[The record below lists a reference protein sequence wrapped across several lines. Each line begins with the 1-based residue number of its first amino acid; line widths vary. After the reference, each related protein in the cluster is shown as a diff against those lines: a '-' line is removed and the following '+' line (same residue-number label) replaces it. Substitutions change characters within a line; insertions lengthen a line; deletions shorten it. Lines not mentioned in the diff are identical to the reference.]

1 MQTSGSVA
9 EKYFDQNRGNDLRR
23 AASHG
28 RQRTYTVATM
38 WDLHHEVARL
48 IVLGWKNTRIA
59 EHLECSKQQVSNVRN
74 SPVVM
79 EHIAILRGTRD
90 ADTIDIAK
98 DIKELAGP
106 SLDILREVIREG
118 EFEGEKVTL
127 LTRIKEGNLMLDRA
141 GHGAPKK
148 VIGDFHHAY
157 FSVSEIEEIKRRAKD
172 DENSVDGEFEE
183 V

>member
-1 MQTSGSVA
+1 MPSVA
-9 EKYFDQNRGNDLRR
+9 EKYFDENRGSDQRR
-23 AASHG
+23 ASSHG
-28 RQRTYTVATM
+28 RQRTYTVAHM
-38 WDLHHEVARL
+38 WDLHHEIARL

-59 EHLECSKQQVSNVRN
+59 EHLKCTPQQVSNVRN

-98 DIKELAGP
+98 DIKELAAP
-106 SLDILREVIREG
+106 SLKLLRGIIEDGKFDSETAPLIMRARES
-118 EFEGEKVTL
+118 
-127 LTRIKEGNLMLDRA
+127 NNMLDRA

-148 VIGDFHHAY
+148 VIGDFAVAH
-157 FSVSEIEEIKRRAKD
+157 FTVEQIEEIKRRAKD
-172 DENSVDGEFEE
+172 DENSVDGEYEE